1 MHDFAITETKIVIFS
16 HPLKFNLPQSMRGG
30 LPFTYDRS
38 APSYFGV
45 IDRTRSPSDASTSSG
60 IAWIPAEN
68 CYCYHVMAAFD
79 DKDDDQVH
87 LFAQKLEETG
97 ALGMATA
104 VEGEREVPNFRPKEV
119 ATLHKWTL
127 RTAQGGPPRV
137 MESKEMCDLLSD
149 FCEINPQYVGR
160 ECAYGYSLRMSRE
173 KNAGGGIPLFDGLI
187 KHDLGTGEY
196 EVLEM
201 DEDKVI
207 DDLTF
212 VVDDARPRAEDSGW
226 LMFFS
231 HSLSEEKSWL
241 EIVDAADIS
250 AGSVATVEL
259 PFIPLG
265 FHATWVP
272 EEYAKN

>member
-1 MHDFAITETKIVIFS
+1 M
-16 HPLKFNLPQSMRGG
+16 
-30 LPFTYDRS
+30 
-38 APSYFGV
+38 
-45 IDRTRSPSDASTSSG
+45 
-60 IAWIPAEN
+60 
-68 CYCYHVMAAFD
+68 
-79 DKDDDQVH
+79 
-87 LFAQKLEETG
+87 
-97 ALGMATA
+97 GMATA
-104 VEGEREVPNFRPKEV
+104 VEGGREVPNFRPQEQ

-127 RTAQGGPPRV
+127 RTAQGAGDPPRV

-212 VVDDARPRAEDSGW
+212 VVDDARPRAEDGGW